1 MSMRKGKTYA
11 VINSYKKLCVPV
23 EFLPKLLDN
32 CFMVETE
39 YTSEGGDAIK
49 SIERIDKCEFH
60 SGEDIDLAEAF
71 DKLTS

>member
-1 MSMRKGKTYA
+1 MRKGKKYA
-11 VINSYKKLCVPV
+11 VINSYKKLFVPV

-39 YTSEGGDAIK
+39 YTAEGSDAIK
-49 SIERIDKCEFH
+49 SIELIDKCEFY

-71 DKLTS
+71 DKLGS

>member
-1 MSMRKGKTYA
+1 MRKGKKFA

-39 YTSEGGDAIK
+39 YNSEGGDSIK
-49 SIERIDKCEFH
+49 SLEPIEKCEFFA
-60 SGEDIDLAEAF
+60 GEDIDMVEAVG
-71 DKLTS
+71 KLSK

>member
-1 MSMRKGKTYA
+1 MRKDKKFA

-39 YTSEGGDAIK
+39 YTGEGGDTIK
-49 SIERIDKCEFH
+49 NVEPIDKCEFFT
-60 SGEDIDLAEAF
+60 GEEIDMAEAF
-71 DKLTS
+71 EKIST